1 MIDYINNQNL
11 AREEIL
17 EECGY
22 DVPLDKIHL
31 IKKYVTG
38 ISLSGTSQH
47 LYYAMIDDSMKVN
60 EGGGNSSEGEYI
72 EKVDTVI
79 LISN

>member
-1 MIDYINNQNL
+1 MTDYINNKNL
-11 AREEIL
+11 AREEIF